1 MPRRIRL
8 HSIVQCIERILS
20 IEMGVMCVIHATLLH
35 QNLLQFYNQLVKL
48 AKGCIKDGPKGTPQA
63 KLKFV
68 NIKDKQL
75 DMSAL
80 ERA

>member
-1 MPRRIRL
+1 MY
-8 HSIVQCIERILS
+8 SEKSELS
-20 IEMGVMCVIHATLLH
+20 KTDVLTAVAEMEDPY